1 MKGSKLGSKAMRIT
15 AGLAGLGA
23 AAHAH
28 ALEWYFQSPGSQL
41 AREIDGLHRDIMWLI
56 IGIFVAVFGA
66 MFWAC
71 IYHRKSKGHAAE
83 QFHENTTVELLWT
96 VIPAIILVVIAWPVT
111 KVVIA
116 QKDTSAPD
124 ITVKVTGYQWK
135 WGYDYIKGE
144 GEGISFVSMLSTPR
158 DQIENKA
165 PKGEHY
171 LLEVDNEM
179 VVPVGKKIRMIT
191 TAADVIH
198 SWWVPAFGAKQDAI
212 PGFLRDLWFKPEIT
226 GTFRSQ
232 CVELCGKEHGFMPIV
247 VEVRS
252 QEDYTKWVG
261 EQKKLMLAAVED
273 TNRQWSEADL
283 VKRGEQAFN
292 QHCAVCHQQNGQGV
306 PNTFPP
312 LVGSNVVSGPKG
324 GQIRIVL
331 NGRKGGYRPNTAM
344 LIQLVNLV
352 VQANDLPRAG
362 SLMSSW
368 LAKYPADLSVRLE
381 YANLLMQQQNNP
393 VAIAQFQA
401 VLKQDPTNIV
411 ALNNLGWLLQTSDPK
426 RALTLLIEAQK
437 IAPNSADIA
446 DTLGWVKVQQKDVAS
461 GLALLNKAHASQPQD
476 GEISYHLVVALDA
489 GGQHG
494 PARQLLKTL
503 LASGAKFQD
512 LPAANKLAADWR

>member
-179 VVPVGKKIRMIT
+179 VVPVGKKIRVIT

-212 PGFLRDLWFKPEIT
+212 PGFLRDLWFKPEVT

-247 VEVRS
+247 VRVVS
-252 QEDYTKWVG
+252 QEDYGKWVG
-261 EQKKLMLAAVED
+261 EQKKMLLAQQDDPNKKWDAQEII
-273 TNRQWSEADL
+273 A
-283 VKRGEQAFN
+283 RGEKVYGAN
-292 QHCAVCHQQNGQGV
+292 CVACHQATGKGM
-306 PNTFPP
+306 PPAFPP
-312 LVGSNVVSGPKG
+312 LAGAKLVTGPKQG
-324 GQIRIVL
+324 HIDMVL
-331 NGRKGGYRPNTAM
+331 NGKPGTAM
-344 LIQLVNLV
+344 APFGKQLS
-352 VQANDLPRAG
+352 DT
-362 SLMSSW
+362 
-368 LAKYPADLSVRLE
+368 E
-381 YANLLMQQQNNP
+381 
-393 VAIAQFQA
+393 IAA
-401 VLKQDPTNIV
+401 V
-411 ALNNLGWLLQTSDPK
+411 
-426 RALTLLIEAQK
+426 
-437 IAPNSADIA
+437 
-446 DTLGWVKVQQKDVAS
+446 
-461 GLALLNKAHASQPQD
+461 
-476 GEISYHLVVALDA
+476 ISYERNSWGNKSGIV
-489 GGQHG
+489 Q
-494 PARQLLKTL
+494 PAEVKARRK
-503 LASGAKFQD
+503 
-512 LPAANKLAADWR
+512 